1 MPIDP
6 ASLSALPRSAGVY
19 LFKGDSSLPLYIGKS
34 IDIRSRVLAHLRA
47 EDEAEMM
54 SQTHRV
60 EFIETAG
67 EIGALL
73 LESHLIKQLSPL
85 FNIRLRRVRNLC
97 SIQLS
102 QASEHLQPE
111 VVTGKDLGVGEVD
124 GLYGLFGSV
133 RAAQNKLR
141 ELADPHRLCL
151 GLLGL
156 EKMGARGCFGLQVKS
171 CLGACVGRE
180 DRAEH
185 DARLLSALS
194 DLKVHAWPFAGAID
208 LIETHGDWTQQH
220 RIQNWRYLGT
230 SCSKSSAYPVNVQ
243 KSFDLDTYKI
253 LVKPIMMGTAH
264 VAHVAHG
271 ANPLEPVGV
280 YARPS
285 Q

>member
-6 ASLSALPRSAGVY
+6 QSLDTLPRSSGVY
-19 LFKGDSSLPLYIGKS
+19 LFKGEGSLPIYIGKS
-34 IDIRSRVLAHLRA
+34 VDIRSRVLAHLRA
-47 EDEAEMM
+47 VDEAEMM
-54 SQTHRV
+54 AQTTRV

-73 LESHLIKQLSPL
+73 LESHLIKQMSPL

-102 QASEHLQPE
+102 QDSTCLNPV
-111 VVTGKDLGVGEVD
+111 VVTGKELGVGEVD

-156 EKMGARGCFGLQVKS
+156 EKIGARGCFGLQVKS
-171 CLGACVGRE
+171 CLGACVGKE
-180 DRAEH
+180 DRSAH
-185 DARLLSALS
+185 DARLLAALA
-194 DLKVHAWPFAGAID
+194 DLKVHAWPFAGAIE
-208 LIETHGDWTQQH
+208 LVETQGSWTQRH

-230 SCSKSSAYPVNVQ
+230 TCSKLSAYPVDVQ
-243 KSFDLDTYKI
+243 NSFDLDTYKI
-253 LVKPIMMGTAH
+253 LVKPIMLGTAL
-264 VAHVAHG
+264 VAHVPHPTDSKLGFTLAT
-271 ANPLEPVGV
+271 
-280 YARPS
+280 
-285 Q
+285 